1 MVISRP
7 IIIDAMI
14 ALIKEGSLCTIR
26 IKAIETTS
34 LSATGSRKA
43 PNLEDKSYSLATHPS
58 NQSVNADRMKTIAAI
73 GLALSIGEKNKVAKE
88 LLKKVISF
96 QVTR

>member
-7 IIIDAMI
+7 IIIDAI
-14 ALIKEGSLCTIR
+14 TALVKEGSLCTIK
-26 IKAIETTS
+26 IKATDTTS

-58 NQSVNADRMKTIAAI
+58 NQSVNAARIKTIAAI
-73 GLALSIGEKNKVAKE
+73 GLALSIDEKIKLQSKGC
-88 LLKKVISF
+88 LQS
-96 QVTR
+96 